1 MSLVQTDVLVA
12 GGGLA
17 GVAAAVVLAERGVAV
32 TLVEQHAQLGGR
44 LAGWDDQLSDGSQFQ
59 MERGFHAFFR
69 QYYNLRS
76 LLKRIDPEL
85 RLLRPLADY
94 PILGPE
100 GRRQSFTGLRTK
112 APLNV
117 IDMVR
122 QTDTLKLK
130 DLLSINVR
138 AALEMLAF
146 DPKRSYA
153 HFDHISA
160 RDYLDSLGF
169 PSRARQ
175 MLFDVFSH
183 SFFNPEIHM
192 SAAEMLAMFHF
203 YFMGNPEGLI
213 FDVLSQ
219 PFSTGVWQP
228 LEAYF
233 AKYGVIIKKNCQIVT
248 ARPDGFGGI
257 VAEVAQGS
265 ETRQISAKALVFALN
280 VPGIKA
286 LIENSPELGDR
297 TWRQSIQSLDVTY
310 RFAVWRL
317 WLDGDVD
324 KDRAEFAGTTGVG
337 LLDNISLFHRIE
349 DESANWA
356 AQHHGSVVE
365 LHAYA
370 IAPDLDAPRIKA
382 SLLQGLHALYPETAA
397 LNIVQERFLLEQ
409 DCPAFAPGSHA
420 NRPTVATGMS
430 QCYLAGDFV
439 RLPFP
444 SALMERAVTTGMMA
458 ANHILERRNLPI
470 EPIQTTPAYGI
481 AAWTTQRLRQ
491 VTRSQSVQAP

>member
-1 MSLVQTDVLVA
+1 MEHTDVLVA

-44 LAGWDDQLSDGSQFQ
+44 LAGWEDQLSDGSQFQ

-76 LLKRIDPEL
+76 LLKRIDPAL
-85 RLLRPLADY
+85 RFLTPLSDY

-100 GRRQSFTGLRTK
+100 GLRQSFTGLRTK

-122 QTDTLKLK
+122 QTETLTLK
-130 DLLSINVR
+130 DLLGINVR

-146 DPKRSYA
+146 DPERSYA

-160 RDYLDSLGF
+160 RDYLDSLRF
-169 PSRARQ
+169 PIKARQ

-183 SFFNPEIHM
+183 SFFNPEIRM

-213 FDVLSQ
+213 FDVLHQ
-219 PFSTGVWQP
+219 PFSTGIWQP
-228 LEAYF
+228 FEAYL
-233 AKYGVIIKKNCQIVT
+233 AKYGVEIRKRCQVVTTRPHASGII
-248 ARPDGFGGI
+248 
-257 VAEVAQGS
+257 AEVAQDNANS
-265 ETRQISAKALVFALN
+265 RIHARALVAALN
-280 VPGIKA
+280 VPGIKS
-286 LIENSPELGDR
+286 LVRNSPELGDE
-297 TWRQSIQSLDVTY
+297 TWRQSIDALEVTE

-317 WLDGDVD
+317 WLDGDVRPE
-324 KDRAEFAGTTGVG
+324 RAAFAGTTGVG
-337 LLDNISLFHRIE
+337 LLDNISLYHRIE
-349 DESANWA
+349 DESATWA
-356 AQHHGSVVE
+356 AQHRGSVVE

-370 IAPDLDAPRIKA
+370 IPRDVDEIDVKA
-382 SLLQGLHALYPETAA
+382 SLLKGLHALYPETAA
-397 LNIVQERFLLEQ
+397 LKMVDQRFLIEQ
-409 DCPAFAPGSHA
+409 DCPAFAPGSYA
-420 NRPTVATGMS
+420 KRPWVATGMH

-439 RLPFP
+439 KLPFP
-444 SALMERAVTTGMMA
+444 SALMERAVTTGMLA
-458 ANHILERRNLPI
+458 ANHLLEQRNLPL
-470 EPIQTTPAYGI
+470 EKIQTTPTRGI
-481 AAWTTQRLRQ
+481 AAWTNQRLRQ
-491 VTRSQSVQAP
+491 LTRMQSAPAP